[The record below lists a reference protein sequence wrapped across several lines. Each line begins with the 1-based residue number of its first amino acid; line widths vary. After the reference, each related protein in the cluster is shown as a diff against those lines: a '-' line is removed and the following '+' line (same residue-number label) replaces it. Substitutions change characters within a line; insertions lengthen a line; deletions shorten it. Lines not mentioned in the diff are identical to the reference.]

1 MNAQDYL
8 AKHFHST
15 EGWLWENAVYTT
27 ELLMVSQ
34 KDLGIEGANLE
45 IGVWMGKYLGAIIAL
60 CPGREAYG
68 VDVWLHDQMD
78 QVARF
83 LKEVSPTTQVTLRR
97 ANTFDYDVD
106 LLQDAVD
113 KKPIA
118 FASVDGSH
126 EVLPV
131 ERDLLNVS
139 QLLAAGGVIAIDDF
153 LNPLT
158 LGVTEGV
165 MAFLKGCVGI
175 EPVCWVAN
183 KLFVTTA
190 GWSELY
196 QIRLRM
202 WLEGG
207 AARLMLGK
215 ESMDWAH
222 HTSRLLGR
230 PVLVL
235 DDLKTGRS

>member
-1 MNAQDYL
+1 MTAQDYI
-8 AKHFHST
+8 AKGFQAA

-27 ELLMVSQ
+27 ELFMVAQ
-34 KDLGIEGANLE
+34 RDLGVEGINLE
-45 IGVWMGKYLGAIIAL
+45 IGVWKGKYLGAIVATS
-60 CPGREAYG
+60 PNREAYG
-68 VDVWLHDQMD
+68 VDVWIHNQMD

-83 LKEVSPTTQVTLRR
+83 LKDVSPTTQVTLWR
-97 ANTFDYDVD
+97 ANTFDYDAET
-106 LLQDAVD
+106 LREAVEN
-113 KKPIA
+113 KSIA
-118 FASVDGSH
+118 FASIDGSH
-126 EVLPV
+126 EAQPV

-139 QLLAAGGVIAIDDF
+139 RLLRAGGVIAIDDF

-165 MAFLKGCVGI
+165 MTFLKGGVAI
-175 EPVCWVAN
+175 EPICWVAN

-207 AARLMLGK
+207 AARTMLGK

-222 HTSRLLGR
+222 HTTRLLGR
-230 PVLVL
+230 PVLVF
-235 DDLKTGRS
+235 